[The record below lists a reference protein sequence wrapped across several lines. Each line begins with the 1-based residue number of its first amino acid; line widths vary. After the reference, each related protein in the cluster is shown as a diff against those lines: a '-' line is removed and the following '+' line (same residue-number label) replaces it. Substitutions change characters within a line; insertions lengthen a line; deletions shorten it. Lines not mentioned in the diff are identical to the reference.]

1 MALRNAISTSLACS
15 GCRTQLLRS
24 FVAAA
29 GFQVSLPQRSQ
40 LWQRASPQ
48 QTSAFSSRAS
58 ALAEK
63 SQTDQATD
71 EEVPISEQVQDEID
85 IENNLDAAATSDAY
99 PPPQQQTAVPW
110 YLQVNPPVAQQ
121 FHPLSE
127 RQRLPD
133 LPPTPPPLLKPLLE
147 HISVDLG
154 LDDLSL
160 LDLRS
165 LDPPP
170 ALGANLLMIIGTARS
185 EKHLHVSA
193 DRLCRWLRSTH
204 QLSPYAD
211 GLLGRNELKLKMRR
225 KAKRT
230 RLLSAV
236 GAKATGE
243 GEVDDGIRTGWV
255 CVNVGRVEGGVLEEH
270 KEVEADESKGFV
282 GFGGRNDGARIV
294 VQMMTDE
301 KRGQID
307 LEALWNGILRRA
319 NKAKES
325 EKQDKE
331 ADESQEGQRLLEN
344 PVQPTKRQIAKGYGS
359 SPLLSGPHVS
369 SSQQAQQARAFHTSA
384 RRLALGSDHA
394 VLLDQEGSK
403 RQMLDHLKA
412 MEPQAAL
419 EALGKGG
426 NDRDSTLFLQSFY
439 NQMPRFPSQSDW
451 QCHLELHCYGHQLG
465 HMGYTP
471 LSLISQLEEMHLA
484 CLIPDEETYMLIL
497 RTLLPPA
504 GLLTKRTDGSP
515 DSLKLNKS
523 LIKKLTL
530 STFRSQASTLN
541 WSDFWGTWSSFP
553 RRFLSRPEAAY
564 ATILSRVAETGHQ
577 RAAIRALRTVV
588 PDMPREEPAV
598 ELKGE
603 VAESV
608 MKCLSVAEPKAEAFL
623 LDNAFRSLHKGEIVR
638 IPHHLIPFPQS
649 EAFPKFLTASS
660 SVRASSLIKAFLGRG
675 HSSSLLMFHNP
686 ASRLVNTDLLRETRH
701 RSSSRETIRPETILS
716 AGRESEATS
725 T

>member
-523 LIKKLTL
+523 LIKKVTTVLDSMHAAGYNPTSPAIVSLLASATTPPNATITTPAPTHPLELTL

-608 MKCLSVAEPKAEAFL
+608 MKCLSVAEPKAEVMG
-623 LDNAFRSLHKGEIVR
+623 RRGGKGEWAVLWR
-638 IPHHLIPFPQS
+638 K
-649 EAFPKFLTASS
+649 AARGAGKF
-660 SVRASSLIKAFLGRG
+660 GG
-675 HSSSLLMFHNP
+675 
-686 ASRLVNTDLLRETRH
+686 
-701 RSSSRETIRPETILS
+701 
-716 AGRESEATS
+716 
-725 T
+725 